1 MKQESSLRVTENDQ
15 IVAGVV
21 LDVLADE
28 GELLESLE
36 EPFNP
41 RKLAK
46 GRRSRI
52 EGYEVKDL
60 ESRSHLDETRHVESS

>member
-1 MKQESSLRVTENDQ
+1 MKQESSLRVTKNDQ

-36 EPFNP
+36 EPFCANW
-41 RKLAK
+41 RKD
-46 GRRSRI
+46 
-52 EGYEVKDL
+52 EGA
-60 ESRSHLDETRHVESS
+60 ESNLSLWPQERT